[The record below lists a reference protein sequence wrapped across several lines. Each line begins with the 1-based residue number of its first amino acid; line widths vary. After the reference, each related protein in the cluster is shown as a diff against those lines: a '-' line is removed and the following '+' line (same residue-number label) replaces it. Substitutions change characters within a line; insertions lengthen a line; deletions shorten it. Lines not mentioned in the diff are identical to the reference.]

1 MPKMRF
7 TDHPTPAPRSLY
19 DEAVQGIIDRNKDL
33 SGLKS
38 IVQFGNI
45 TTPGISDLD
54 LLFVFKSGQS
64 SLATGLE
71 NLPATHKNLFTHG
84 IMAISEDQYTDNE
97 YYTIWSEHHLVWG
110 DNPSDLERLRT
121 TEEDLILKIQTAIE
135 FLIANFIDIKIQKEY
150 KIIKLRALLQHM
162 KGILYDL
169 DYLNDSHSVLHPHL
183 MELKEMIKN
192 WFSQTPSEKKLTDWF
207 LSFEKLYDKYVHQVL
222 LKHPLYLPSRDTFPI
237 SKNMIL
243 QNSSA
248 VNFERK
254 GILLPDFLSYA
265 GRKYVKLQHRF
276 NQFTVSCPITHDAP
290 SIVKERFDFLVRM
303 KKYNRQYLPNF
314 MTITTSITAK
324 II

>member
-1 MPKMRF
+1 MRF
-7 TDHPTPAPRSLY
+7 TDYPTPAQRSLY
-19 DEAVQGIIDRNKDL
+19 DEAVEGIIDRNKSL

-54 LLFVFKSGQS
+54 LLFVFKRGQTC
-64 SLATGLE
+64 LANGLE
-71 NLPATHKNLFTHG
+71 NLPLAHKNLFTHG
-84 IMAISEDQYTDNE
+84 IMAISEDLYAENE
-97 YYTIWSEHHLVWG
+97 YYTLWSEHHLVWG
-110 DNPSDLERLRT
+110 ENPSEIELKRT
-121 TEEDLILKIQTAIE
+121 REDDYLLKIQTAIE

-169 DYLNDSHSVLHPHL
+169 EYLNDTQSKLHPPL

-192 WFSQTPSEKKLTDWF
+192 WFTNTPTEKKLTTWF
-207 LSFEKLYDKYVHQVL
+207 FSFEKLYDEYVHKVL
-222 LKHPLYLPSRDTFPI
+222 LKHPMYLPTMDTFQI
-237 SKNMIL
+237 SKNMLL
-243 QNSSA
+243 QNSSI
-248 VNFERK
+248 VDFERK
-254 GILLPDFLSYA
+254 GILLPGFLSTA
-265 GRKYVKLQHRF
+265 GRNYVKLQHRF
-276 NQFTVSCPITHDAP
+276 NQFTISCPLTHEA
-290 SIVKERFDFLVRM
+290 STLVKERFDFLVRM